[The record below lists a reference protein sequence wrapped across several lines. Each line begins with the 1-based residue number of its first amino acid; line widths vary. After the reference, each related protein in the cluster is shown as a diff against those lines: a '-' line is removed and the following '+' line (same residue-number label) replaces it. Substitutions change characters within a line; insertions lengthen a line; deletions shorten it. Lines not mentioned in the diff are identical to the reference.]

1 MGSGLAKLRS
11 FFTPK
16 ADLLGVV
23 LFTLFALYVGTNAFS
38 PIRFDRERIDVW
50 AGDGQVRIHGLYHYR
65 NRFSLPSSY
74 SMGLPFPTD
83 DLHGSPSDYSVSEC
97 SEDGTITKEI
107 SAHKYHGNVVFRLWF
122 KPSQE
127 KWIRID
133 YTQPI
138 LVSNARYIL
147 MTTQKW
153 HQPLEGGEYFLHLK
167 QGNELVT
174 SNYAMQASAEGGSQ
188 TYSFTKTNF
197 LPEEDWIFSWKS
209 PEPLMASKQ
218 GRK

>member
-1 MGSGLAKLRS
+1 MRSGLAKLRS

-23 LFTLFALYVGTNAFS
+23 LFTLFALYAGTNAFS

-50 AGDGQVRIHGLYHYR
+50 AGDGQVHVRGLYHYR

-97 SEDGTITKEI
+97 SVDGTITKEI
-107 SAHKYHGNVVFRLWF
+107 STHKYHGNVVLRLWF

-127 KWIRID
+127 KWIRVD

-138 LVSNARYIL
+138 LVS
-147 MTTQKW
+147 
-153 HQPLEGGEYFLHLK
+153 GEYFLHLK

-197 LPEEDWIFSWKS
+197 LPGEDWIFSWKS
-209 PEPLMASKQ
+209 PEALMASKQ
-218 GRK
+218 GPR